1 MIHGRSMRPLSEDF
15 FRRGRHPDHPQDVVG
30 NSTQR
35 MHRFSTALHYHAP
48 MQVYLVG
55 GAVRDALLGLPV
67 KERDW
72 VVVGATPQTME
83 AAGFR
88 AVGRDFPVFLHPE
101 THEEHALARLERK
114 IGPGYRGFSTEFSPH
129 VTLEEDLQRRD
140 LTINAIAQS
149 ADGAFTDPYGGRADL
164 QARILRHVSPAFSED
179 PLRVLRVARFAA
191 RFAPLG
197 FSIAPE
203 TLTLMKRMSESG
215 ELTTLSPERV
225 WRETELALA
234 TGQPER
240 FFAVLR
246 ASGALAQVMPELDAL
261 LQKSPQG
268 AIATT
273 ALHVAAA
280 AGSEGPVRWA
290 ALVGDLDEQEQSAL
304 QSHLR
309 VPNAYSELAIVTH
322 RLGRLLNISPHFH
335 DHLLTDAAKLMEL
348 LESADALRRPE
359 RFEAWLSVYAARAAA
374 ADQPAKSITALC
386 ARLKKAQKTCAAVK
400 LDKSELEALP
410 GPAIATRLRE
420 RRLQS
425 LRELK

>member
-1 MIHGRSMRPLSEDF
+1 
-15 FRRGRHPDHPQDVVG
+15 
-30 NSTQR
+30 
-35 MHRFSTALHYHAP
+35 

-72 VVVGATPQTME
+72 VVVGATPQAME

-114 IGPGYRGFSTEFSPH
+114 TGPGYRGFSTEFSPH
-129 VTLEEDLQRRD
+129 VTLEEDLRRRD

-149 ADGAFTDPYGGRADL
+149 ADGALTDPYGGLADL
-164 QARILRHVSPAFSED
+164 HARILRHVSPAFSED

-203 TLTLMKRMSESG
+203 TLALMKRMSESG

-240 FFAVLR
+240 FFSVLR
-246 ASGALAQVMPELDAL
+246 ASAALAQVMPELDAL

-268 AIATT
+268 AIATA

-280 AGSEGPVRWA
+280 AGAEGPVRWA
-290 ALVGDLDEQEQSAL
+290 ALVGDLDENEQSAL
-304 QSHLR
+304 QSRLR

-322 RLGRLLNISPHFH
+322 RLSRLMNAGHHSH
-335 DHLLTDAAKLMEL
+335 DHLLTDAGKLLEL
-348 LESADALRRPE
+348 LESADALRRAE
-359 RFEAWLSVYAARAAA
+359 RFEAWLGVYAARTEAAG
-374 ADQPAKSITALC
+374 QPVQRIAALC
-386 ARLKKAQKTCAAVK
+386 SRLKKAQKACAAVK

-410 GPAIATRLRE
+410 GPAIAAHLRE
-420 RRLQS
+420 RRLQA